1 MAKTS
6 KKADKKPAGKTLPK
20 KKERRRNQVL
30 KGKNGGM
37 QLVLVEDV
45 DHLGKQGDVV
55 EVKPGYGRNYLLPN
69 SLAIIPTSHNIK
81 RLEAYKIKVDKARE
95 ARKAD
100 LRVTAEQLTRLQLIT
115 IEANANEEGHLYGS
129 IGPIEVSKF
138 LKGKNL
144 MVEPSMVLMDH
155 VIKEAN
161 TVNEVP
167 LNLGYGIEAK
177 IQVLVVALQQAGAKK

>member
-1 MAKTS
+1 MAK
-6 KKADKKPAGKTLPK
+6 AAKKPEKKTAVKALPK
-20 KKERRRNQVL
+20 KKIRKRNQLL
-30 KGKNGGM
+30 KGKHGGM
-37 QLVLVEDV
+37 MLVLVEDV
-45 DHLGKQGDVV
+45 PHLGKQGEIV

-69 SLAIIPTSHNIK
+69 SLAIIPTEHNIK

-129 IGPIEVSKF
+129 IGPVEVSKF

-177 IQVLVVALQQAGAKK
+177 IQVLVVALQQAGKK